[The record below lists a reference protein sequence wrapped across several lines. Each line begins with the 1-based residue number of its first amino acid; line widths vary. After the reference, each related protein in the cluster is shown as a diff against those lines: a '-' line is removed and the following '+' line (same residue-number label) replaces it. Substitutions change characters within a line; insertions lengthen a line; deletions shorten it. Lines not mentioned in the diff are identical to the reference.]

1 MKISKIGLL
10 LFLIFGV
17 SKNYA
22 QERTILNL
30 DEAIKMALSNSN
42 EAKLAN
48 AKTDTKKLEA
58 QASKNSQYPDFKI
71 SGQYLR
77 LTNANVEMNSNS
89 SNNAASMPA
98 VNQLM
103 LAQANMNLP
112 LFSGFKIQNSI
123 ALTENLYQA
132 ETLKS
137 AQTKE
142 EIAMKVVEYYANLF
156 RAQKAVDLMTEN
168 LKSAKQR
175 VADFKNLEK
184 NGIIARNDLLK
195 AQLQESKVQLA
206 LDETNK
212 NVKVI
217 NYYLTTLLQLPDNYN
232 IGIDMNQFGND
243 LKLELIDNESL
254 AFKNRKD
261 LAAMFFIEK
270 ANQNSI
276 KIAKGSYFPAVTFVA
291 GYTAL
296 NLQNVIKVTNALNFG
311 LGFSYNLASVFKNG
325 TEVKIA
331 ESKAKE
337 AQESKTILTE
347 KIKVQVQQANEN
359 FKLANKQN
367 VVFEQAIQVATENY
381 RIVKDKYDNGLATTN
396 ELLEADVEQL
406 NAKINF
412 AYSKAN
418 VMLKYYEMQESSG
431 LLTTSLTLSK
441 K

>member
-1 MKISKIGLL
+1 
-10 LFLIFGV
+10 
-17 SKNYA
+17 
-22 QERTILNL
+22 
-30 DEAIKMALSNSN
+30 
-42 EAKLAN
+42 
-48 AKTDTKKLEA
+48 
-58 QASKNSQYPDFKI
+58 
-71 SGQYLR
+71 
-77 LTNANVEMNSNS
+77 
-89 SNNAASMPA
+89 
-98 VNQLM
+98 
-103 LAQANMNLP
+103 
-112 LFSGFKIQNSI
+112 
-123 ALTENLYQA
+123 
-132 ETLKS
+132 
-137 AQTKE
+137 
-142 EIAMKVVEYYANLF
+142 
-156 RAQKAVDLMTEN
+156 MTEN

-206 LDETNK
+206 LDEANK

-311 LGFSYNLASVFKNG
+311 LGFSYNLASIFKNG

-337 AQESKTILTE
+337 VQESKTILTE

-431 LLTTSLTLSK
+431 LLITSLTLSK